1 MKVVANDLWLC
12 SDCTQV
18 ACNGPHGVQLEDE
31 KATLD
36 GLASLG
42 PHLVPD
48 FDSETGDGIE
58 EFSRRVCQSCKTP
71 LVGYKARFAQLGE
84 EEAA

>member
-1 MKVVANDLWLC
+1 MKVIQDNLWLC

-18 ACNGPHGVQLEDE
+18 ACNGPHGVQLENE

-36 GLASLG
+36 GIAKLG
-42 PHLVPD
+42 AHLVPD

-58 EFSRRVCQSCKTP
+58 EFSRRACRSCGTT
-71 LVGYKARFAQLGE
+71 LVGYKARFALLGE
-84 EEAA
+84 

>member
-1 MKVVANDLWLC
+1 LKVIEDNLWLC

-18 ACNGPHGVQLEDE
+18 ACNGPHGVQLENE
-31 KATLD
+31 KDTLD
-36 GLASLG
+36 GLANLG

-58 EFSRRVCQSCKTP
+58 EFSRRICESCNTT
-71 LVGYKARFAQLGE
+71 LAGYKARFAQLGE
-84 EEAA
+84 